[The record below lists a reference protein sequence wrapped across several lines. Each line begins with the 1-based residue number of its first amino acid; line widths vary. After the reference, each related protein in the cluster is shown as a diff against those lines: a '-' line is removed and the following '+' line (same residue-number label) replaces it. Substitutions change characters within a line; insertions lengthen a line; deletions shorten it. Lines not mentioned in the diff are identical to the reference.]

1 MTLVQLEYLLALH
14 KHKSFVKASRA
25 CFVTQPTLSMQ
36 IQKLED
42 ELGVILFDRKKKPI
56 ETTAIGLEVVA
67 QAQEVLANAK
77 AVSEVVQQYQQS
89 ESGELSVGIIP
100 TVAPYLLPLFLS
112 DFRKKL
118 PEVHLVIEELT
129 TEQIIDGLLAD
140 NLDLGILATPLGY
153 NRITE
158 YPLYTEGMVFY
169 VSPNH
174 ALYDQSSIDLND
186 LRSKD
191 LWLLNKGHCF
201 RNQVINLCDHFKP
214 TEPSSFLFESGSI
227 ETLLK
232 IIDSDTG
239 ITMIPETA
247 VKGLSKRQQQH
258 LRPVKGKAPGRE
270 ISIVVSR
277 TYLKKGLINKLSG
290 IIKASVE
297 PDLKAKPRH
306 ILNPL

>member
-118 PEVHLVIEELT
+118 P
-129 TEQIIDGLLAD
+129 
-140 NLDLGILATPLGY
+140 
-153 NRITE
+153 
-158 YPLYTEGMVFY
+158 
-169 VSPNH
+169 
-174 ALYDQSSIDLND
+174 
-186 LRSKD
+186 
-191 LWLLNKGHCF
+191 
-201 RNQVINLCDHFKP
+201 
-214 TEPSSFLFESGSI
+214 
-227 ETLLK
+227 
-232 IIDSDTG
+232 
-239 ITMIPETA
+239 
-247 VKGLSKRQQQH
+247 
-258 LRPVKGKAPGRE
+258 
-270 ISIVVSR
+270 
-277 TYLKKGLINKLSG
+277 
-290 IIKASVE
+290 
-297 PDLKAKPRH
+297 
-306 ILNPL
+306 